1 MSATSSSGTAERL
14 GVPLMESLDLI
25 SAALQSGA
33 TPDPA
38 RLEAVACS
46 LAADGS
52 GKEARASGILDAA
65 RFFYISGRPQ
75 VGVRIAELAKSYSVE
90 TAQISSTIAAAN
102 LVGVCSADTG
112 NLPRAME
119 AYADALNLAKKV
131 SDFGQ
136 EAKIW
141 LNTGAALIY
150 SGLFREAQACFQ
162 RVLELGVLANA
173 AQDFVPQSYMN
184 LALCALNLDDPSSGL
199 GALKKGLDLLPE
211 PNSAHSIQNR
221 VLLENY
227 YTRLLIEISDFDSA
241 LAHARTA
248 REYANK
254 SKSPRSDI
262 QASVAEGLAETFSG
276 SLDVGISRLT
286 GTLERAKALNLA
298 SREVL
303 VALVK
308 ALEYGGRHDE
318 ALKYLQEMISQQRKT
333 AEANVLH
340 HVHQHLVQLHRA
352 DANSPIEDVKQVMR
366 RMETRLEVVEGRVAK
381 VEVIRQRQE
390 LFKSRIE
397 AMERLAVAAEL
408 RDDSTGEHS
417 YRVGR
422 MACLLAKEAGC
433 DDETIFMI
441 DIAARLHDVGKIGIP
456 DGILLKPS
464 GFNPSERL
472 VMEMHAEI
480 GADVLARS
488 EIPHIKMAEEIARH
502 HHERWDGSGYPAKIG
517 GQEIPL
523 AARITTLADVYDALT
538 HKRPYKEAWSVE
550 ASLSEILSLR
560 GKLFDPELTDLFL
573 ALVSRLRREHR
584 DLDYHL
590 GEAARASPFI
600 QARGKIWETL
610 KLAKDEYQQQFQR
623 SMDLQ
628 R

>member
-1 MSATSSSGTAERL
+1 
-14 GVPLMESLDLI
+14 MESLDLI

-433 DDETIFMI
+433 DDETILFFVSWFSFLNPPWHN
-441 DIAARLHDVGKIGIP
+441 APFVQ
-456 DGILLKPS
+456 KPHS
-464 GFNPSERL
+464 SW
-472 VMEMHAEI
+472 V
-480 GADVLARS
+480 
-488 EIPHIKMAEEIARH
+488 
-502 HHERWDGSGYPAKIG
+502 
-517 GQEIPL
+517 
-523 AARITTLADVYDALT
+523 
-538 HKRPYKEAWSVE
+538 
-550 ASLSEILSLR
+550 R
-560 GKLFDPELTDLFL
+560 G
-573 ALVSRLRREHR
+573 
-584 DLDYHL
+584 
-590 GEAARASPFI
+590 
-600 QARGKIWETL
+600 
-610 KLAKDEYQQQFQR
+610 
-623 SMDLQ
+623 LQ
-628 R
+628 KA